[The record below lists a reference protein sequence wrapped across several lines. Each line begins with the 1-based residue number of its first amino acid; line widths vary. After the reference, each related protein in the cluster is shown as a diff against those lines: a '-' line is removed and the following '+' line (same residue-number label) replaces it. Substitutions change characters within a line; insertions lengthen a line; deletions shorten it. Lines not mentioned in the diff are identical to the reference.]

1 MKHVMKQS
9 LPLIL
14 IMVMFSCGSP
24 SSKITGKWMA
34 IGVEGGTVNK
44 MDGIGMTNAVMSLEF
59 KEDGNVFYNLAGN
72 LTPYKWELSN
82 DKIVLTSQL
91 SSETIEVIENR
102 LLITAYNGMPVMFIK
117 EEDDISLAELESL
130 LKRNW
135 SKSQYLQQLQNI
147 SN

>member
-1 MKHVMKQS
+1 MKQS

-14 IMVMFSCGSP
+14 IVIMFSCGSS
-24 SSKITGKWMA
+24 SSKLTGKWMA
-34 IGVEGGTVNK
+34 IGVEAETVNK
-44 MDGIGMTNAVMSLEF
+44 MDGKGMTNAVMSLEF

-72 LTPYKWELSN
+72 ITPYKWELSN

-147 SN
+147 RN